1 MEVSMQLRDIAQK
14 IVDATMEVIDNR
26 NINIMD
32 RDGMIIASGEKNRIN
47 TYHKGAD
54 DVIKSGKI
62 IEIYPEEVPDYPGA
76 KEGVNL
82 PIRVG
87 DKIVGV
93 VGVYGHPHEVRI
105 IANLVKKAV
114 ELNLEQHL
122 LSEQVKLVTDLK
134 QQILRKLIYNAD
146 LEKHDEEILCLSKLV
161 NLDLKVN
168 RYAIILEIKNYSIQD
183 SLEFLKIAGKLEA
196 FLLAHHYLDEEDIH
210 GVINQYLV
218 IFKKSSVTCRTDEQA
233 LLDSISQGIYRQYG
247 YETRIARGSFH
258 PGLSGYRKSYQEAR
272 TLLKINGNDPVR
284 NISVLEVQ
292 VDYLL
297 NQISQDDLEHFVQPI
312 YQKILNKKGRIQ
324 PWIIKTLKTLFEH
337 NFKLAEA
344 ADSLF
349 IHKNTMAY
357 RVKRIEEITGLSIS
371 DNFYHTVML
380 NLLVIY
386 VERLQKATRV

>member
-1 MEVSMQLRDIAQK
+1 MQLRDIAQK

-26 NINIMD
+26 NVNIMD

-134 QQILRKLIYNAD
+134 QQILRKLIYDED
-146 LEKHDEEILCLSKLV
+146 LEKRDEEILCLSKLV
-161 NLDLKVN
+161 NLDLKAN
-168 RYAIILEIKNYSIQD
+168 RYAIILEIRNYSVQD
-183 SLEFLKIAGKLEA
+183 SLEFLKIASKLEA
-196 FLLAHHYLDEEDIH
+196 FLLAHHYLDEEDFY
-210 GVINQYLV
+210 GVINQSLI
-218 IFKKSSVTCRTDEQA
+218 IFKKFPMTGRTDEQT
-233 LLDSISQGIYRQYG
+233 LLDLISQGIYRQYG
-247 YETRIARGSFH
+247 YEIRIARGSFH
-258 PGLSGYRKSYQEAR
+258 SGLSGYRKSYQEAR
-272 TLLKINGNDPVR
+272 TLLKINGNDPIR
-284 NISVLEVQ
+284 NISELEVQ

-312 YQKILNKKGRIQ
+312 YRKILNKKGRIQ
-324 PWIIKTLKTLFEH
+324 PWIIKTLKALFEH
-337 NFKLAEA
+337 NFKLAET